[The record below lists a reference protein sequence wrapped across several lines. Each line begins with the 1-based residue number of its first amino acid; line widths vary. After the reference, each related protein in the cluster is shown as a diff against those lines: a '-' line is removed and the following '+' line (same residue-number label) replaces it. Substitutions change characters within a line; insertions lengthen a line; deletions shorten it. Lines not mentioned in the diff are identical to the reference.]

1 MKKNLKA
8 IALLICTS
16 SLAVSCLHSDD
27 DYVDLRPT
35 ALVTVYPTSENS
47 FKMQLDENTV
57 LIPNNVKASPYK
69 DKVVRALVNYEEVAK
84 IAEDTLEV
92 KLNWMDSIRTKKPL
106 MLDDADKIIDFEN
119 DPVEIVKDWVT
130 IAEDGFL
137 TLRIRTLW
145 SPYCRHHTINLI
157 GGLNPENPYEFVL
170 RHDANGDYA
179 MEYADALIAFDLNE
193 VFKDEEEIKL
203 KLKWNSFSG
212 EKEVDFRLPMHKE

>member
-1 MKKNLKA
+1 M
-8 IALLICTS
+8 
-16 SLAVSCLHSDD
+16 H
-27 DYVDLRPT
+27 
-35 ALVTVYPTSENS
+35 
-47 FKMQLDENTV
+47 FK
-57 LIPNNVKASPYK
+57 PG
-69 DKVVRALVNYEEVAK
+69 KVVRALVNYEEVAK

-212 EKEVDFRLPMHKE
+212 EKETEFSLTMHKE

>member
-1 MKKNLKA
+1 T
-8 IALLICTS
+8 IALLFS
-16 SLAVSCLHSDD
+16 ASLMAASCLHQDD

-69 DKVVRALVNYEEVAK
+69 DKVVRALVNYEEIGK

-106 MLDDADKIIDFEN
+106 ILDSDTKLELYEN
-119 DPVEIVKDWVT
+119 DPVEIVRDWVT

-137 TLRIRTLW
+137 TLRVRTLW
-145 SPYCRHHTINLI
+145 GPNYRPHTLNLI

-179 MEYADALIAFDLNE
+179 MEYADALIAFDLNDIPHE
-193 VFKDEEEIKL
+193 EDEITL
-203 KLKWNSFSG
+203 TLKWKSFSG
-212 EKEVDFRLPMHKE
+212 EKQTTFSLLMHKD